1 MCLIRLCVL
10 SYSGRTLSPANPVLN
25 SRFIGLPIM
34 KYQLMMV
41 LGRNRRV
48 QGLMCV
54 LEQDQKHGEY
64 ILLFWQ
70 KIPFQISQ
78 VNLFCLCIFSLQ
90 PTPSVGLWASQSNI
104 VTVSM
109 AQSCS
114 RCMRWAGHSLLE
126 GTEGSLERVRSCG
139 TETEVC
145 LGCNFSE
152 KCGMPH
158 VRMSGWEWW
167 GKEIQLWLAESI
179 LRWSMNYSCL
189 KLKCLDD
196 VAQ

>member
-70 KIPFQISQ
+70 KIPFQISK

-104 VTVSM
+104 VLSVWHRAVPDVWDEQGTHYLRVQREALKGWGAVALRQKFALGVISVKNVACHM
-109 AQSCS
+109 WGWVVGSGEGKRFSCDLQRAS
-114 RCMRWAGHSLLE
+114 
-126 GTEGSLERVRSCG
+126 
-139 TETEVC
+139 
-145 LGCNFSE
+145 
-152 KCGMPH
+152 
-158 VRMSGWEWW
+158 W
-167 GKEIQLWLAESI
+167 GDLWTILA
-179 LRWSMNYSCL
+179 
-189 KLKCLDD
+189 
-196 VAQ
+196 